1 MTMISLSREK
11 KDRAP
16 KGGQKLLKEEQ
27 SQQSLHN
34 RNSSQNPSNREMSL
48 LGAEST
54 NKIEPIA
61 KYDAKTFK
69 EWSSQQQTD
78 AEHKPLAPISRL
90 MHKARAEEV
99 KDENRQ

>member
-1 MTMISLSREK
+1 MKEIFDALDREMTIISLSREK
-11 KDRAP
+11 KDLAP
-16 KGGQKLLKEEQ
+16 RGGQKLLKEEQ

-34 RNSSQNPSNREMSL
+34 RYSSQNPSNREMSL

-69 EWSSQQQTD
+69 EWSNQQ
-78 AEHKPLAPISRL
+78 
-90 MHKARAEEV
+90 
-99 KDENRQ
+99 